1 MADNEVK
8 MAARPRR
15 RTRLRTRLAV
25 GVLLATLPVTALAT
39 WAETRRA
46 TSSQRD
52 ATKTFLV
59 ARAGHVASDLAAFI
73 GERSANLKV
82 LAANAGSTPV
92 GTDPTPLLG
101 HTAAATDD
109 FAVIEIADLFG
120 KPIYWVQG
128 TQPVALPSTA
138 TWFRTAAGGQSAQSG
153 VYLDQG
159 VLHWILVEPLVG
171 ADGRVAGVV
180 AGDVKVSALAPV
192 LAHADFAKS
201 GELVLADQQRRLI
214 LTSKAGLITDN
225 ATAMRDGTLSTA
237 VGSAAASLGLLGQT
251 GTLRGKDY
259 LGADV
264 YASYTKVAVTGWAL
278 VVKEGAAEAQRT
290 VHDLTHLAELFFVLE
305 ALAVVFFGLVLAT
318 VESRRLRTLIAQGLA
333 ASTAVNDNAVQLSA
347 ASEEL
352 AATTSEQSAGITET
366 STTME
371 ELARSFAS
379 IADTIDG
386 VTAQTAETQAN
397 LSSAEEDIEV
407 SSERT
412 LALAGRVNEIGVLL
426 ALINDIAD
434 QTNLLA
440 LNAAIEAARA
450 GEHGSGFTVV
460 ADEVRRLAERS
471 KASAADIAKIIERAQ
486 AETNASVMAMEKG
499 SKQMRAGLALLDGVA
514 RATNQVQLTTQQQ
527 RSATEQVV
535 VTMELLS
542 EAGHKTSATAE
553 QIAASATTLARLA
566 TELQRTA
573 NSTQDIF

>member
-1 MADNEVK
+1 MAD
-8 MAARPRR
+8 RPRN
-15 RTRLRTRLAV
+15 RTRLRTRFAA

-46 TSSQRD
+46 TSDQRN

-82 LAANAGSTPV
+82 LAANAGSAPV
-92 GTDPTPLLG
+92 GTDPTALLS

-109 FAVIEIADLFG
+109 FAVIEITDLFG
-120 KPIYWVQG
+120 KPIYWVKG
-128 TQPVALPSTA
+128 AQPVALAPTA
-138 TWFRTAAGGQSAQSG
+138 PWFRTATGGQSAQSG
-153 VYLDQG
+153 VYLEQG
-159 VLHWILVEPLVG
+159 ILHWILVEPVLGV
-171 ADGRVAGVV
+171 DGRVAGVV
-180 AGDVKVSALAPV
+180 AGDVKVSALAPL

-201 GELVLADQQRRLI
+201 SELLLADEQKRLV
-214 LTSKAGLITDN
+214 LTSKAALVTDN
-225 ATAMRDGTLSTA
+225 AAALRNGTLTTVVAS
-237 VGSAAASLGLLGQT
+237 SAATLGLAGQT

-259 LGADV
+259 LGAEV
-264 YASYTKVAVTGWAL
+264 YAAYTKVAVTGWSL
-278 VVKEGAAEAQRT
+278 VVKEGASEAQRT
-290 VHDLTHLAELFFVLE
+290 VRDLTHLAELFFVLE
-305 ALAVVFFGLVLAT
+305 ALAVVFFGLVLGT

-379 IADTIDG
+379 IADTIDL
-386 VTAQTAETQAN
+386 VTTQTAETQAN

-486 AETNASVMAMEKG
+486 TETNASVMAMEKG

-535 VTMELLS
+535 ETMELLS

-553 QIAASATTLARLA
+553 QIAVSATTLARLA

-573 NSTQDIF
+573 HSTQDIF

>member
-1 MADNEVK
+1 MAD
-8 MAARPRR
+8 RPRN
-15 RTRLRTRLAV
+15 RTRLRTRFAV

-46 TSSQRD
+46 TSDQRD

-82 LAANAGSTPV
+82 LAANAGSAPV
-92 GTDPTPLLG
+92 GTDPTALLS

-109 FAVIEIADLFG
+109 FAVIEITDLFG
-120 KPIYWVQG
+120 KPIYWVKG
-128 TQPVALPSTA
+128 AQPVALAPTSP
-138 TWFRTAAGGQSAQSG
+138 WFRTAAGGQSAQSG
-153 VYLDQG
+153 VYLEQG
-159 VLHWILVEPLVG
+159 TLHWILVEPVLGV
-171 ADGRVAGVV
+171 DGRVAGVV
-180 AGDVKVSALAPV
+180 AGDVKVSALAPL

-201 GELVLADQQRRLI
+201 SELLLADEHQRLV
-214 LTSKAGLITDN
+214 LTSKAGLLTDN
-225 ATAMRDGTLSTA
+225 AAALRNGTLTTA
-237 VGSAAASLGLLGQT
+237 VASPAATLGLAGQT

-259 LGADV
+259 LGAEV
-264 YASYTKVAVTGWAL
+264 YAAYTKVAVTGWSL
-278 VVKEGAAEAQRT
+278 VVKEGASEAQRT
-290 VHDLTHLAELFFVLE
+290 VRDLTHLAELFFVLE

-333 ASTAVNDNAVQLSA
+333 ASTSVNDNAVQLSA

-379 IADTIDG
+379 IADTIDL
-386 VTAQTAETQAN
+386 VTTQTAETQAN

-535 VTMELLS
+535 ETMELLS

-553 QIAASATTLARLA
+553 QIAVSATTLARLA

-573 NSTQDIF
+573 HSTQDIF